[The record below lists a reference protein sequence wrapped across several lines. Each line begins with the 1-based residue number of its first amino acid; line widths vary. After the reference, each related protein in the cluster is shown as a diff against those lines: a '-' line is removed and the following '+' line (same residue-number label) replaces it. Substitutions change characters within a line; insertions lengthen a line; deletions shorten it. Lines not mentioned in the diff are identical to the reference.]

1 MVAPTTATRPP
12 TDERAFPLGDDGRD
26 DYDPPSGETDVVRS
40 SRRLP
45 SGRTII
51 LALVAVV
58 VIGLIIFAA
67 VTVTN
72 WQADKRFR
80 QERINNAFRDLN
92 NRAQDKAVGGN
103 FTRVYYADQEMRATF
118 VRSDG
123 LKRCNMLVVAPTDKV
138 LRYSASGVP
147 ATDASFRM
155 LKDPD
160 AIGCL
165 EASGGGAVG
174 GG

>member
-1 MVAPTTATRPP
+1 MSDLLDRSSEDTTGADEVRPP
-12 TDERAFPLGDDGRD
+12 TSPISDEEM
-26 DYDPPSGETDVVRS
+26 GEPRHI
-40 SRRLP
+40 P
-45 SGRTII
+45 WRTIG
-51 LALVAVV
+51 LALVALLVL
-58 VIGLIIFAA
+58 GLAIFAA

-72 WQADKRFR
+72 WQADKRLR
-80 QERINNAFRDLN
+80 QERIDNAIRDLN
-92 NRAQDKAVGGN
+92 NRAQDKAVGGS
-103 FTRVYYADQEMRATF
+103 FTRVYYSGAEMRATF

-123 LKRCNMLVVAPTDKV
+123 LKRCNMRVLPPTDKV
-138 LRYSASGVP
+138 LRYSTAGVP

-155 LKDPD
+155 LTDPD